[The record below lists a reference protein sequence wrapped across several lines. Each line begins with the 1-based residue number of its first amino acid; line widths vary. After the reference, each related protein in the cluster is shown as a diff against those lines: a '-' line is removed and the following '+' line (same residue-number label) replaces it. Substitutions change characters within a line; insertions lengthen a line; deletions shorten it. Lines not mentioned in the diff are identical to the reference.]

1 MSPKLPHLQAALIN
15 RMGPIFLHDHAW
27 LSITQ
32 PKFQKLKELG
42 YDILPDL
49 SPTDYHFFK
58 HLNNFLQGECFNKQ
72 QDAENAFQE
81 FV

>member
-1 MSPKLPHLQAALIN
+1 
-15 RMGPIFLHDHAW
+15 MGPIFLHDHAW

-58 HLNNFLQGECFNKQ
+58 HLNNFLQGKFFYNQ
-72 QDAENAFQE
+72 QEEESVFQV
-81 FV
+81 FVESQSIDFFMLQE